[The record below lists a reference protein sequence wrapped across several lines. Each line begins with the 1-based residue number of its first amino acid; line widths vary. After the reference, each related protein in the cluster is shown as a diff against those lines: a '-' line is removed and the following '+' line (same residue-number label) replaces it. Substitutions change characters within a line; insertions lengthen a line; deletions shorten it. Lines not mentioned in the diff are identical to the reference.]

1 MVTAMIRSMTGYGR
15 GQQTLGGMD
24 ITVEIRSVNHRYYE
38 YSSRLPRV
46 YGFLDER
53 LKGYLQKA
61 VSRGKVDVG
70 VWIDTV
76 DAPGSEVVVNHA
88 LAEGYLKALHELA
101 QTYGLRDDV
110 SVNTLSRFPDI
121 LTVRKA
127 AEDEEAIWEAVR
139 QVADEALAG
148 FVAMREREG
157 ARLREDVLARRQ
169 TILRAVEQVEARS
182 PEIVREHMAKVEAR
196 MKELLSTATVD
207 EQRLLT
213 EAALFADK
221 TANAEETVRLRSHLD
236 QLETLV
242 NASEPVGRKLDFLV
256 QEINRETNTI
266 GSKVQDVEL
275 ARVVVDVKAEIEK
288 IREQIQNIE

>member
-53 LKGYLQKA
+53 LKNYLQKT

-88 LAEGYLKALHELA
+88 LAEGYLKALRELA

-110 SVNTLSRFPDI
+110 SVNALSRFPDI

-139 QVADEALAG
+139 QVTDEALAG

-157 ARLREDVLARRQ
+157 ARMREDVLARRQ
-169 TILRAVEQVEARS
+169 TILQAVEKVEARS

-221 TANAEETVRLRSHLD
+221 TATAEETVRLRSHLD

>member
-1 MVTAMIRSMTGYGR
+1 MIRSMTGYGR

-24 ITVEIRSVNHRYYE
+24 ITVELRSVNHRYYE

-53 LKGYLQKA
+53 LKNYLQKT

-88 LAEGYLKALHELA
+88 LAEGYLKALRELA

-110 SVNTLSRFPDI
+110 SVNALSRFPDI

-139 QVADEALAG
+139 QVTDEALAG

-157 ARLREDVLARRQ
+157 ARMREDVLARRQ
-169 TILRAVEQVEARS
+169 TILQAVEKVEGRS

-221 TANAEETVRLRSHLD
+221 TATAEETVRLRSHLD